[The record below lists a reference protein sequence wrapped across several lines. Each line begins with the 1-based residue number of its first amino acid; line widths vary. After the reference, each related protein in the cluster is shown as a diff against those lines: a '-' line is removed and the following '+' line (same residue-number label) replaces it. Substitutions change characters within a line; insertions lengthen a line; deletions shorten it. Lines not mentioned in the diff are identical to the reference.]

1 MCVHDR
7 VQEVAVVRDD
17 DQRPVVA
24 DQELAQ
30 PVDRVE
36 VEVVG
41 RLVEEQRVRAAEQ
54 RLRQQD
60 AHLLAALQLGH
71 RPLVQRVGDV
81 EAGEQDGGVALG
93 RVPVVLADDAFELA
107 EAHAVLVGQR
117 RLGVEPIA
125 LLERRPQHGVAH
137 DHRVDDAVRV
147 EGELILAQ
155 DAEPRRPAD
164 AALLRLQVARQQLH
178 EGRLAGAVRPGQAV
192 AATRPRTSSTPRRRA
207 PSTRT
212 AWTRPRPLSSCQS
225 SLRAPRSGPNLP
237 SYRAAFPTTPGR
249 RSGGLRFLPARSRP
263 FRTAPA
269 TCRRPPSSYGVAIGY
284 RMAWP

>member
-1 MCVHDR
+1 M
-7 VQEVAVVRDD
+7 RDD

-30 PVDRVE
+30 PVDGVE

-41 RLVEEQRVRAAEQ
+41 RLVEEQRVRAPEQ

-71 RPLVQRVGDV
+71 RPLVQGVGDV

-107 EAHAVLVGQR
+107 EAHAVVVGQR

-192 AATRPRTSSTPRRRA
+192 APARRKGRRHLVEEHLRPVPHGHARDRYHPA
-207 PSTRT
+207 NPH
-212 AWTRPRPLSSCQS
+212 
-225 SLRAPRSGPNLP
+225 SGPHGQGPTSHLTP
-237 SYRAAFPTTPGR
+237 SREPFASSSDSQVSGR
-249 RSGGLRFLPARSRP
+249 ETL
-263 FRTAPA
+263 T
-269 TCRRPPSSYGVAIGY
+269 
-284 RMAWP
+284 